1 MSDVDRINELPAKI
15 RDDVL
20 WLAAKYRELDAEN
33 QRLRKGVA
41 EVADTIEDYG
51 LKKDDEV
58 LRISNKLRSLL
69 WT

>member
-1 MSDVDRINELPAKI
+1 MSDVDRINEMPAKI

-41 EVADTIEDYG
+41 EVADIIEDYG

-58 LRISNKLRSLL
+58 IRISNKLRSLL

>member
-1 MSDVDRINELPAKI
+1 MSSADRINEMPAKI

-20 WLAAKYRELDAEN
+20 RLTAEYRKLDAEN
-33 QRLRKGVA
+33 QELRKAVLK
-41 EVADTIEDYG
+41 VADTLEDYG

-58 LRISNKLRSLL
+58 IRISNKLRSLL

>member
-1 MSDVDRINELPAKI
+1 MPAKL

-20 WLAAKYRELDAEN
+20 WLTAKYRELDTEN
-33 QRLRKGVA
+33 QELRQAILK
-41 EVADTIEDYG
+41 VADTLEDYG

-58 LRISNKLRSLL
+58 IRISNKLRSLL